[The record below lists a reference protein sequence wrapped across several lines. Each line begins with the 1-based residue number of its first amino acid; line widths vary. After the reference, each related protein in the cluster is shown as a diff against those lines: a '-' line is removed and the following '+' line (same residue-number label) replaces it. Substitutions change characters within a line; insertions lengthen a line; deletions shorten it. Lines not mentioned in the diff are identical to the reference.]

1 MCSASLFLVQLKRVS
16 AEKTQRVRTDLR
28 GQLIMKNQVINL
40 QFNVRVRYFFP
51 PQETVLS

>member
-1 MCSASLFLVQLKRVS
+1 MCSASLFLAQLKRVS

-28 GQLIMKNQVINL
+28 GQLIMKNKVINL
-40 QFNVRVRYFFP
+40 QFNVRVHNFF